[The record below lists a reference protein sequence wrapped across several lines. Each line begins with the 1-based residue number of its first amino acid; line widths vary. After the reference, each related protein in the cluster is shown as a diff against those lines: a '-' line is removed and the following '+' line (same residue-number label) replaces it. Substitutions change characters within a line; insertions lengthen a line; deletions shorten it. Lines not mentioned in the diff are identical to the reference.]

1 MLVCLKSCQLTWPL
15 QTILFSKCWSGELQH
30 GTARHLLFSFGTSTL
45 SCSQEHQE
53 VISPMPQICS
63 KQRRGKA
70 SFALA
75 ISGKQL
81 ELSANC
87 KRRLRPTAATFRV
100 VYAVAFEIFRAL
112 QSVGNAGFGALL
124 LSLTVTFPSGRWQCC
139 SDYIKKRLPQN
150 VKKFESKSWRL

>member
-1 MLVCLKSCQLTWPL
+1 MLVCSKSCQLTWPRHR
-15 QTILFSKCWSGELQH
+15 ILSSQCWSGEFQH
-30 GTARHLLFSFGTSTL
+30 GAARHLLFSAGTSTL
-45 SCSQEHQE
+45 WCSQEHQE

-87 KRRLRPTAATFRV
+87 KGRLRPTAAAFRV
-100 VYAVAFEIFRAL
+100 VCAVAFQIFRAL
-112 QSVGNAGFGALL
+112 QSVGNEGFGALL
-124 LSLTVTFPSGRWQCC
+124 LSLTVTFPSGRGQCC
-139 SDYIKKRLPQN
+139 SDYTKKRLPQN
-150 VKKFESKSWRL
+150 VKKFESKSWRF

>member
-1 MLVCLKSCQLTWPL
+1 MLVCSKSCQLTWPL
-15 QTILFSKCWSGELQH
+15 QRIIFSKSWSGEFQH
-30 GTARHLLFSFGTSTL
+30 GTARHLLFSFGTFTL

-87 KRRLRPTAATFRV
+87 KGRLRPTAATFRV
-100 VYAVAFEIFRAL
+100 VCAVAFEIFRAL

-139 SDYIKKRLPQN
+139 SDYMKKPLPQN